1 MEQRLP
7 AWREAAERLDA
18 ALQPIANRPIA
29 LSEMSSLADRYR
41 ELDPLGQAG
50 VREAA
55 ATLMDEIL
63 EAYPRASCA
72 DRIEMRALFE
82 QHRALGWAAGFL
94 LPLAPDARTLRQQLL
109 LFSLLDQGTDSR
121 DALLWLRALC
131 AQPGVDCSALP
142 DLLRDIAALSSAID
156 RYHMGSTASMLA
168 AVASELQVSSPPLFP
183 PPSDHPTRPAASR
196 RH

>member
-18 ALQPIANRPIA
+18 ALQPIATRPVA
-29 LSEMSSLADRYR
+29 LSELSSLAERYR

-55 ATLMDEIL
+55 AALMDEIL

-72 DRIEMRALFE
+72 DRTEMRALFD

-94 LPLAPDARTLRQQLL
+94 QPLAPDARTLRQQLL

-131 AQPGVDCSALP
+131 AQPG
-142 DLLRDIAALSSAID
+142 
-156 RYHMGSTASMLA
+156 
-168 AVASELQVSSPPLFP
+168 
-183 PPSDHPTRPAASR
+183 
-196 RH
+196 

>member
-7 AWREAAERLDA
+7 AWREAAGRVDPGLEPLAR
-18 ALQPIANRPIA
+18 PPIA
-29 LSEMSSLADRYR
+29 LSEMSALADRYR

-94 LPLAPDARTLRQQLL
+94 LPLAPDARPLRQQLL

-131 AQPGVDCSALP
+131 AQPGVDC
-142 DLLRDIAALSSAID
+142 
-156 RYHMGSTASMLA
+156 
-168 AVASELQVSSPPLFP
+168 
-183 PPSDHPTRPAASR
+183 
-196 RH
+196 

>member
-29 LSEMSSLADRYR
+29 LSELSSLAERYR
-41 ELDPLGQAG
+41 ELNPLEQAG

-55 ATLMDEIL
+55 AALMQEMLD
-63 EAYPRASCA
+63 AYPRACCA
-72 DRIEMRALFE
+72 DRIEMRALFDR
-82 QHRALGWAAGFL
+82 HRALGWAAGFL
-94 LPLAPDARTLRQQLL
+94 WSRASDARTLRQQLL
-109 LFSLLDQGTDSR
+109 LFSLLDQASDSR

-131 AQPGVDCSALP
+131 AEPGVDCASLP
-142 DLLRDIAALSSAID
+142 DLLREVAALSSAID

-168 AVASELQVSSPPLFP
+168 SAAADVSLRT
-183 PPSDHPTRPAASR
+183 SDVRLRS
-196 RH
+196 

>member
-18 ALQPIANRPIA
+18 ALQPIASRPIA

-55 ATLMDEIL
+55 AALMDEIL

-72 DRIEMRALFE
+72 DRIEMRTLFE

-121 DALLWLRALC
+121 DALLWLRTLC
-131 AQPGVDCSALP
+131 GQPGIDCSKLP
-142 DLLRDIAALSSAID
+142 DMLRDIAALSSAID

-168 AVASELQVSSPPLFP
+168 A
-183 PPSDHPTRPAASR
+183 AAADI
-196 RH
+196 H